1 MPQLTRFTSHALVN
15 IQNRFA
21 LPTECS
27 VLLPQ
32 VFGITGQGC
41 QLSVCRVSCLSVTA
55 IPWTNATIT
64 RTSTF
69 RHRRPF
75 TSSQGVSTAEG
86 IIHKQIGSRMTP
98 NTEWYGV
105 PSGYDARALSVA
117 AHSAHQP
124 ALPPPSGWCLS
135 AKKKRVAA
143 RQLTILHHL
152 SSSCENWNDLLHR

>member
-1 MPQLTRFTSHALVN
+1 MAYHMAVRYYYLR
-15 IQNRFA
+15 
-21 LPTECS
+21 CS
-27 VLLPQ
+27 VLL
-32 VFGITGQGC
+32 VRG
-41 QLSVCRVSCLSVTA
+41 VSCLSVVSVVCLCQQFLGE
-55 IPWTNATIT
+55 NATIT
-64 RTSTF
+64 RASTF